1 MSNIIV
7 KGSLDYV
14 LAGLKNNKVVEEV
27 NFTQNAL
34 DDEDLE
40 RICDR
45 LALD

>member
-7 KGSLDYV
+7 KGALDYV
-14 LAGLKNNKVVEEV
+14 LAGLKSNERVEEV
-27 NFTQNAL
+27 NFSSNQL